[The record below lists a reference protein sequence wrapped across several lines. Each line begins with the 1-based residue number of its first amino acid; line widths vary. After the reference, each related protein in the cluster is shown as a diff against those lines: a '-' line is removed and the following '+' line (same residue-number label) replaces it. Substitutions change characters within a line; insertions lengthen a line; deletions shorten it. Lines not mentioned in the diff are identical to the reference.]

1 MSYSCPTFIS
11 LSYSCLDHIWLIHFL
26 SMFNLCLIPVLLSY
40 LYLFHVLTMAY
51 SCFIHVFFMSYP
63 CLIHVIFMAYSCL
76 IHVLFISYIW
86 LIHVLSMFN
95 LCLTPVLL
103 SNLYLIH
110 VLTIS
115 YSYFL
120 HVLSMSY
127 PCLIHVIFSSCSCH
141 LRVWWAVSRVN
152 ESCRIGTGEKWR
164 ATQLKWN
171 CRSLM
176 PNTILALT
184 WVAEY
189 DHTDKMIGLFC
200 KRAVY
205 KRRYS
210 AK

>member
-1 MSYSCPTFIS
+1 MNMSYA
-11 LSYSCLDHIWLIHFL
+11 WLIHFLSMFNLYLIPVLLSHLYLIHVLTTSYSYFIHVLSMCYPYRIHGLFIL

-40 LYLFHVLTMAY
+40 LYL
-51 SCFIHVFFMSYP
+51 
-63 CLIHVIFMAYSCL
+63 
-76 IHVLFISYIW
+76 
-86 LIHVLSMFN
+86 
-95 LCLTPVLL
+95 
-103 SNLYLIH
+103 IH

-115 YSYFL
+115 YSHFL

-127 PCLIHVIFSSCSCH
+127 PCLIHVIFSSCSRH
-141 LRVWWAVSRVN
+141 SRVWWAVSRVN

-200 KRAVY
+200 KRALY